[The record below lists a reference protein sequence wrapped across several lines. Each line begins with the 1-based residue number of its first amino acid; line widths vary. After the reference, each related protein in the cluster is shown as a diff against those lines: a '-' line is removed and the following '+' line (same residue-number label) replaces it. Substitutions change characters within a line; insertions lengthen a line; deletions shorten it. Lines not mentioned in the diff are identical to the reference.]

1 MPAAAAS
8 AAQAGAGGA
17 RLKPFG
23 EPNKAPATT
32 GQGYA
37 KFDVEEGPIRYC
49 PPNDNCK
56 NMWTG
61 KVVEARLPI
70 TRFVDGTVVY
80 IVSKEITDLLSIYIF
95 HIKPLPGCGSDAAA
109 ANATGL
115 ALPASCEAAPSAE
128 QFNFAGIILLLG
140 AAMIGLFKDDK
151 AGGAIIP
158 SMMGMSAGWTLASA
172 FIEWVQ
178 EHTLATFGCR
188 TPHDCPDIGT
198 QEAAVAYNLWL
209 VAASM
214 CVSGFATVLFKPCAR
229 HIELGDSKWA
239 DWCENTF
246 EALWK
251 LVFRAVRAIR
261 RAIRRAIPPSSLTA
275 ATAPPP
281 PLRWAR

>member
-8 AAQAGAGGA
+8 AQAGAGGA

-32 GQGYA
+32 GGYA

-128 QFNFAGIILLLG
+128 QFNFAGMILLLG

-158 SMMGMSAGWTLASA
+158 SMMG
-172 FIEWVQ
+172 
-178 EHTLATFGCR
+178 
-188 TPHDCPDIGT
+188 
-198 QEAAVAYNLWL
+198 
-209 VAASM
+209 
-214 CVSGFATVLFKPCAR
+214 AR
-229 HIELGDSKWA
+229 
-239 DWCENTF
+239 
-246 EALWK
+246 
-251 LVFRAVRAIR
+251 RR
-261 RAIRRAIPPSSLTA
+261 RAIRRNSAQFV
-275 ATAPPP
+275 
-281 PLRWAR
+281 

>member
-1 MPAAAAS
+1 MNLSPTPTPKSAAQNPIQMPAAAAS

-23 EPNKAPATT
+23 EPNQAPATT
-32 GQGYA
+32 AGYA

-158 SMMGMSAGWTLASA
+158 SMMG
-172 FIEWVQ
+172 
-178 EHTLATFGCR
+178 
-188 TPHDCPDIGT
+188 
-198 QEAAVAYNLWL
+198 
-209 VAASM
+209 
-214 CVSGFATVLFKPCAR
+214 AR
-229 HIELGDSKWA
+229 G
-239 DWCENTF
+239 
-246 EALWK
+246 
-251 LVFRAVRAIR
+251 R
-261 RAIRRAIPPSSLTA
+261 RATRRNSAQFV
-275 ATAPPP
+275 
-281 PLRWAR
+281 

>member
-61 KVVEARLPI
+61 RVVEARLPI

-158 SMMGMSAGWTLASA
+158 SMMG
-172 FIEWVQ
+172 
-178 EHTLATFGCR
+178 
-188 TPHDCPDIGT
+188 
-198 QEAAVAYNLWL
+198 
-209 VAASM
+209 
-214 CVSGFATVLFKPCAR
+214 AR
-229 HIELGDSKWA
+229 
-239 DWCENTF
+239 
-246 EALWK
+246 
-251 LVFRAVRAIR
+251 RR
-261 RAIRRAIPPSSLTA
+261 RALRRTSAQFV
-275 ATAPPP
+275 
-281 PLRWAR
+281 